1 MWGQSVRR
9 GPGRIW
15 VGTAA
20 VALATSAFV
29 AYDVGGASE
38 SPQAAAFADP
48 VRNGTV
54 VIDLG
59 GARKGFTTTALT
71 VSGGGTVTV
80 VNLDSMDHTFTSV
93 AKGADG
99 LPLFDVRVPA
109 GTSATVPGVEL
120 LAAGDFAFYCKFHP
134 GMRGVLTVSGAGGGV
149 EPERPTFDQPLV
161 VPPTERGADIRLV
174 MRRARVRTL
183 PEGRRTSMWTFDGT
197 YPGPTIRRR
206 GGQGT
211 RVTVVNHLPEGAG
224 STSTHLH
231 GDHHAAKDDG
241 QPTTQL
247 VRRGDSRTYD
257 YPLTVDG
264 RATPGSFFWYHDHR
278 MDRTARNN
286 WRGLQGMFIVTDPPM
301 PGVRLPSGSRD
312 VPLMISERSFTPGN
326 ELTDPFADGPAMSGH
341 HGEMS
346 WVGDHAPPNDAT
358 VGDTVLVNGRAAPYL
373 DVSATRYRLRLLNSS
388 PFSSYNLTLS
398 DGRPLLQIGTGS
410 GLLPHAVVR
419 SSVLLGPAQ
428 RADVIVDFSGA
439 TGRRIVLES
448 VPAAIGSTGDDAR
461 QTAVMELRVGARASD
476 PSRLPSRLPSPALVS
491 PVPTK
496 VAKTW
501 TFGLHDGGQPRERVD
516 HQRRALRP
524 DPRRPPRQARDRRAL
539 ALPQHQRR
547 HPLRPHP
554 RRAVAHPAAR
564 RPATPALGA
573 WPRGHL
579 AARAGRGRRGGR
591 PLHRLHRP
599 LHDPL
604 PHARP
609 RGPRDDVAL
618 RRRPVTR
625 LCLFTMGCR

>member
-15 VGTAA
+15 VGAAA

-29 AYDVGGASE
+29 AYDVGGAPE
-38 SPQAAAFADP
+38 SPRAAAFAEP
-48 VRNGTV
+48 VRNATV
-54 VIDLG
+54 VIEEG
-59 GARKGFTTTALT
+59 GARKGFSTPAVT

-80 VNLDSMDHTFTSV
+80 VNLDSMDHTVTSV

-99 LPLFDVRVPA
+99 LPLFDVRVAA
-109 GTSATVPGVEL
+109 GTTATVPGVES
-120 LAAGDFAFYCKFHP
+120 LAAGEFAFYCKFHP
-134 GMRGVLTVSGAGGGV
+134 GMRGVLTVTGAGGGV

-211 RVTVVNHLPEGAG
+211 HVTVVNRLPKGAG

-326 ELTDPFADGPAMSGH
+326 QLTDPFADGPEMVHGSGH
-341 HGEMS
+341 DEMS
-346 WVGDHAPPNDAT
+346 WAGDHAPPNDAT

-398 DGRPLLQIGTGS
+398 DGRPILQIGTGS
-410 GLLPHAVVR
+410 GLLPRAVVR

-439 TGRRIVLES
+439 TGQADR
-448 VPAAIGSTGDDAR
+448 A
-461 QTAVMELRVGARASD
+461 RVGARGD
-476 PSRLPSRLPSPALVS
+476 RQ
-491 PVPTK
+491 
-496 VAKTW
+496 
-501 TFGLHDGGQPRERVD
+501 H
-516 HQRRALRP
+516 RR
-524 DPRRPPRQARDRRAL
+524 RRPPDRGDG
-539 ALPQHQRR
+539 
-547 HPLRPHP
+547 
-554 RRAVAHPAAR
+554 AAR
-564 RPATPALGA
+564 RRSCEGPVTAPVATPLPRARLARADEGREDLDLRPRRGGPPPATTAARGPSTASRSTRRASTTAPGSAPSSAGASATPATSPTTSTSTPSSGA
-573 WPRGHL
+573 PCC
-579 AARAGRGRRGGR
+579 ATARRPRRGSGASR
-591 PLHRLHRP
+591 TPGGSSP
-599 LHDPL
+599 
-604 PHARP
+604 ARWSRWP
-609 RGPRDDVAL
+609 PAS
-618 RRRPVTR
+618 PT
-625 LCLFTMGCR
+625 TPAPS